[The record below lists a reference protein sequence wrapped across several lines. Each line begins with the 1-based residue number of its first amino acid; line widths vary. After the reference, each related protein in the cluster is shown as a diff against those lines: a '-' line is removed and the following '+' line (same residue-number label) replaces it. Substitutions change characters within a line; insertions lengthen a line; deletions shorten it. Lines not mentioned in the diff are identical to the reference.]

1 MPVLILL
8 VSWVAMNISKEHA
21 ASIFRIAETESKLTL
36 PLKVT
41 YKEAFIMRFSF
52 ILETN
57 QT

>member
-1 MPVLILL
+1 MLL
-8 VSWVAMNISKEHA
+8 VSWVAMKISKEHS
-21 ASIFRIAETESKLTL
+21 ASIFRLAETEFKLTL

-41 YKEAFIMRFSF
+41 YLEAFIMRFSF